1 MRSFPAAMIACGAIG
16 GLMIAGT
23 IVLRQPSTRSPAY
36 TASEEYGRRL
46 MLETPKY
53 LGQVTGSRLACASCH
68 IDAGAESGELS
79 LIHALEH
86 QTNIAD
92 RINRCVT
99 GNMNGHPL
107 LAASPAMAAM
117 IAWLHFLADRDAAT
131 GASEREAHDPPPYR
145 TPARAPDPA
154 AGETLFRKRCADC
167 HGSDGAGLPATRNI
181 ADGYLFPPLWG
192 PYSFNGAAD
201 MANTAVAAKF
211 IKAKMPL
218 GRPDLEDEQAL
229 DVAAFIESARRQEQP
244 PVRIPS
250 RHP

>member
-1 MRSFPAAMIACGAIG
+1 MRSFPAAIIACGAIG

-23 IVLRQPSTRSPAY
+23 IVMGHPSTQSPAY
-36 TASEEYGRRL
+36 NASEEYGRRL

-53 LGQVTGSRLACASCH
+53 LGQVTESRLACASCH
-68 IDAGAESGELS
+68 IDAGAEPGELS
-79 LIHALEH
+79 LIHAIEH
-86 QTNIAD
+86 QPNIAD

-99 GNMNGHPL
+99 GNMNGRPL
-107 LAASPAMAAM
+107 PAASSAMAAM
-117 IAWLHFLADRDAAT
+117 IAWLHFIADRDTAT

-145 TPARAPDPA
+145 APAREPNLA
-154 AGETLFRKRCADC
+154 AGETLFKMRCADC

-201 MANTAVAAKF
+201 MANAAVAARF

-218 GRPDLEDEQAL
+218 GRPDLDDEQAL
-229 DVAAFIESARRQEQP
+229 DVAAFIESRAHENESRRRNP
-244 PVRIPS
+244 
-250 RHP
+250 